1 MRSLPL
7 PIDHPS
13 EGVTQL
19 LRNGVTAAD
28 ILEES
33 VFWLLDNYQSFTFF
47 QERDLVWTLQTR
59 LTSALKEHRLRYR
72 VFSEHPMLPGQ
83 RRSISTD
90 LAIVDFH
97 DRVQVAAEF
106 KYEPAHAR
114 SDILP
119 QKFPVVQWS
128 DVSKDVRRIR
138 DYVKNGIAATAYAI
152 FIDEAGHFQNHEP
165 PKGSRWIAWH
175 KDVRVLWTE
184 VQAS

>member
-1 MRSLPL
+1 V
-7 PIDHPS
+7 HHHS

-28 ILEES
+28 VLEEAI
-33 VFWLLDNYQSFTFF
+33 FWLLDSYQSFIFF

-59 LTSALKEHRLRYR
+59 LTSALKQHRLRYR
-72 VFSEHPMLPGQ
+72 VFSEQPMLPGQ

-106 KYEPAHAR
+106 KYEPSHTR

-128 DVSKDVRRIR
+128 DVSKDVRRVR
-138 DYVKNGIAATAYAI
+138 DYLKNGIAATAYAI

-175 KDVRVLWTE
+175 KGVRVLWTE

>member
-1 MRSLPL
+1 
-7 PIDHPS
+7 
-13 EGVTQL
+13 
-19 LRNGVTAAD
+19 
-28 ILEES
+28 
-33 VFWLLDNYQSFTFF
+33 
-47 QERDLVWTLQTR
+47 
-59 LTSALKEHRLRYR
+59 
-72 VFSEHPMLPGQ
+72 MLPGQ

-119 QKFPVVQWS
+119 QKSPVVQGS
-128 DVSKDVRRIR
+128 DVSKDVRRVR
-138 DYVKNGIAATAYAI
+138 DCLKNGIAATACAV
-152 FIDEAGHFQNHEP
+152 FIDESGHFQNHEP
-165 PKGSRWIAWH
+165 PKGSRWIARN